1 MASLESGD
9 TLFLY
14 TDGVT
19 EMTDPKGHRFSEG
32 RLVELLDGATVEV
45 QTLINNVLRIE
56 CQGIATGAGA
66 CWSTCRPGCFGTLPK
81 SREVELGTPD

>member
-1 MASLESGD
+1 VASLESGD

-45 QTLINNVLRIE
+45 QILINNVLTSPRTFQASAEKADDITML
-56 CQGIATGAGA
+56 AFRFKGA
-66 CWSTCRPGCFGTLPK
+66 R
-81 SREVELGTPD
+81 